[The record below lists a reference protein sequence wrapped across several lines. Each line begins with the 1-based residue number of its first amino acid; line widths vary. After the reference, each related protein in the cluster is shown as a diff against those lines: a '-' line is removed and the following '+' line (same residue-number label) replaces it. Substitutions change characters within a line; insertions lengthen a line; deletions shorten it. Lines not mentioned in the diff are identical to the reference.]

1 MQESRQLMH
10 TMWLDV
16 LRRYLAFVLVGNLL
30 WEFAQLPLYTIWH
43 HGTPGEMAFAALHC
57 TAGDAL
63 IASASLLIALMMF
76 GQSNWPS
83 MRYLAVA
90 AAAMA
95 FGLAYTIFSEWWN
108 TSVRNSWTYAEAMP
122 RLPLGI
128 GLSPVAQWIVIPCLA
143 FWWARSSASM
153 RSSV

>member
-1 MQESRQLMH
+1 MKASRRPIAFETSIVPQGERMATTEQQIRPGVEAHSMQESRQLMH

-16 LRRYLAFVLVGNLL
+16 LRRYLAFVLVWNLL

-95 FGLAYTIFSEWWN
+95 FGLAYTIFSEWLH
-108 TSVRNSWTYAEAMP
+108 TSVR
-122 RLPLGI
+122 
-128 GLSPVAQWIVIPCLA
+128 
-143 FWWARSSASM
+143 
-153 RSSV
+153 